1 MKNMDEKEIWK
12 MTMNEVFRC
21 DGEYPMSDMN
31 IVIQNVIS
39 LYQSSQNN

>member
-31 IVIQNVIS
+31 IVIQKC
-39 LYQSSQNN
+39 YQSLSEFPE